1 MHDIGLP
8 GRGQKRFSISQDRGG
23 RKRHSIETLGM
34 AEVFGFDCYAPKEI
48 AERVENVGVAKANLP
63 LLSQVALG
71 VLAGGFIGLGAMFF
85 TLVVSDAS
93 LSFAIARVLGG
104 VAFSL
109 GLILV
114 VVAGAELFTGNNLL
128 VMAAVAGR
136 IPVSRFLQNM
146 AVIYVANLIGAVGL
160 AGLVALSGHWEM
172 SGFAV
177 GKTALSIARTKCA
190 LSFGDAFFK
199 GVLCNVL
206 VCLAVW
212 LAMAGR
218 TVTDKVLAIV
228 IPIAAFVACG
238 FEHSVA
244 NMYFIPLG
252 VFLREQVAASGAA
265 NLEALNW
272 FGLVRNLL
280 PVTLGNL
287 VGGAGMVGS
296 VYWVIYRRG
305 VSHSPIGN
313 SMA

>member
-1 MHDIGLP
+1 
-8 GRGQKRFSISQDRGG
+8 
-23 RKRHSIETLGM
+23 M
-34 AEVFGFDCYAPKEI
+34 AEVFGFDCYSPKEI
-48 AERVENVGVAKANLP
+48 AERVENVGVTKASLP
-63 LLSQVALG
+63 VLSQAALG

-93 LSFAIARVLGG
+93 LSFAITRVLGG

-128 VMAAVAGR
+128 VMATVAGR
-136 IPVSRFLQNM
+136 IPASKFFQNLI
-146 AVIYVANLIGAVGL
+146 VIYSANFVGAAGL
-160 AGLVALSGHWEM
+160 AGLVALSGHWQM
-172 SGFAV
+172 GGSGL
-177 GKTALSIARTKCA
+177 GQTALSIAAAKCA
-190 LSFGDAFFK
+190 LPFGEAFFK

-228 IPIAAFVACG
+228 FPIAAFVACG

-252 VFLREQVAASGAA
+252 IFLSERMAASGAA
-265 NLEALNW
+265 NLDVLNW
-272 FGLVRNLL
+272 AGLVRNLL

-287 VGGAGMVGS
+287 VGGAGMVGL

-305 VSHSPIGN
+305 ASSSARGN
-313 SMA
+313 SSS

>member
-1 MHDIGLP
+1 
-8 GRGQKRFSISQDRGG
+8 
-23 RKRHSIETLGM
+23 M

-48 AERVENVGVAKANLP
+48 AERVENVGVTKAGLP
-63 LLSQVALG
+63 LPSQIALG
-71 VLAGGFIGLGAMFF
+71 LLAGGFIGLGAMFF
-85 TLVVSDAS
+85 TLVVSDAN
-93 LSFAIARVLGG
+93 LSFAVARVVGG

-136 IPVSRFLQNM
+136 ISATRFLQNLV
-146 AVIYVANLIGAVGL
+146 VIYLANFVGAAGL
-160 AGLVALSGHWEM
+160 AGLVAISGHWEM
-172 SGFAV
+172 AGSAV
-177 GKTALSIARTKCA
+177 GKTAVSIAASKCA
-190 LSFGDAFFK
+190 LPFGEAFFK

-212 LAMAGR
+212 LAMSGR

-228 IPIAAFVACG
+228 FPVTAFVACG

-252 VFLREQVAASGAA
+252 VLLREQVVTSSVV
-265 NLEALNW
+265 NLEFLNW
-272 FGLVRNLL
+272 TGLVSNLL

-287 VGGAGMVGS
+287 AGGAGMVGL

-305 VSHSPIGN
+305 VPAVFRSTAPRDGDS
-313 SMA
+313 

>member
-1 MHDIGLP
+1 MP
-8 GRGQKRFSISQDRGG
+8 
-23 RKRHSIETLGM
+23 
-34 AEVFGFDCYAPKEI
+34 EVFGFDCYSPKEI
-48 AERVENVGVAKANLP
+48 AERVENVGVTKANLP
-63 LLSQVALG
+63 LLSQAALG

-85 TLVVSDAS
+85 SLVVSDAS
-93 LSFAIARVLGG
+93 LSFAVSRLLGG

-136 IPVSRFLQNM
+136 ISASKFLQNLI
-146 AVIYVANLIGAVGL
+146 VIYSANFVGAAGL
-160 AGLVALSGHWEM
+160 AGLVALSAHWQA
-172 SGFAV
+172 GGAAL
-177 GKTALSIARTKCA
+177 GKTVLGIAAAKCV
-190 LSFGDAFFK
+190 LPFDEAFFK

-228 IPIAAFVACG
+228 FPITAFVACG

-244 NMYFIPLG
+244 NMFFIPLG
-252 VFLREQVAASGAA
+252 LFLRDQAVASGAA
-265 NLEALNW
+265 GLEALNW

-287 VGGAGMVGS
+287 VGGAGMVGV
-296 VYWVIYRRG
+296 VYWIIYRRDG
-305 VSHSPIGN
+305 SRSAKTSPDP
-313 SMA
+313 